1 MFRMQHARSWL
12 WVMACVLTLPVGAE
26 TAPPASVSAK
36 WDGKENLDD
45 YAKRVQLEREIVLDA
60 GGAKFPLVLIP
71 AGEYQMGST
80 TGDGDEVPVH
90 TVRFSKPFYIGKY
103 PVSIGAFKTFATAA
117 PYKTGPERRGKGW
130 TIAER
135 DWREAQFAC
144 WKAPGF
150 EQSDDH
156 PVVLVDWTDAR
167 ACCAWIAKTA
177 GKDVRLPTEAEWEF
191 AARGPSA
198 LKFPWGNDWDG
209 TKANHADQTL
219 KKSALGNP
227 NWPYSKDDDGSVFTS
242 KNGAYANASWCGA
255 FDMVGNVWNW
265 NRDLYVERYY
275 EKSPTDDPPGPAE
288 GTETRRNAR
297 GGSWSL
303 APGGCR
309 GANRF
314 GFMPDYASTTVG
326 FRIAYYPFGDAPA
339 AQAEV
344 VALPDAP
351 ELSARPLADGATH
364 DQNAKLAAENA
375 AAASKS
381 NAAAGKTDSQWLG
394 KALPVTR
401 FLDSSGGLADL
412 TEYQGKKNVVLLV
425 MKGFWSQGICV
436 YCTRQASDLSHRIDE
451 IRKLDADVLMIY
463 PGSEEHINAFVKTVR
478 QYEKS
483 ASAEYALPF
492 KVLMDVS
499 ADAVRALNV
508 SGDLAQPT
516 TIILD
521 KQGIVRYQMTGKVTS
536 DRPSVDTI
544 LTELQKLKAT
554 P

>member
-1 MFRMQHARSWL
+1 MQRTMTWL
-12 WVMACVLTLPVGAE
+12 FVIACAFMAATHAE
-26 TAPPASVSAK
+26 TAPAA

-45 YAKRVQLEREIVLDA
+45 YAKRVHLERELVLESN
-60 GGAKFPLVLIP
+60 GAKFPLVLVP
-71 AGEYQMGST
+71 AGEFQMGST

-90 TVRFSKPFYIGKY
+90 AVRITKPFYIGKY
-103 PVSIGAFKTFATAA
+103 PVSVGAFKAFATAA
-117 PYKTGPERRGKGW
+117 AYKTGPERRGKGW
-130 TIAER
+130 TIADR
-135 DWREAQFAC
+135 DWREAPGAS
-144 WKAPGF
+144 WKSPGF
-150 EQSDDH
+150 EQTDDH
-156 PVVLVDWTDAR
+156 PVVLVDWSDAR
-167 ACCAWIAKTA
+167 ACCAWLAKTT
-177 GKDVRLPTEAEWEF
+177 GKEVRIPCEAEWEY
-191 AARGPSA
+191 AARGPAA
-198 LKFPWGNDWDG
+198 LKFPWGNEWDG
-209 TKANHADQTL
+209 TKANHSDQAL

-227 NWPYSKDDDGSVFTS
+227 IWPASKDDDGSVFTS
-242 KNGAYANASWCGA
+242 KNGTYANASWCGA

-303 APGGCR
+303 GAGGCR

-314 GFMPDYASTTVG
+314 GFMPYYASTTVG
-326 FRIAYYPFGDAPA
+326 FRIAYYPGEAPA

-344 VALPDAP
+344 VILPDAP
-351 ELSARPLADGATH
+351 ELVAAPSADAATREK
-364 DQNAKLAAENA
+364 NSKLAAESAANA
-375 AAASKS
+375 IQTNTAAK
-381 NAAAGKTDSQWLG
+381 KTDSAWLG
-394 KALPVTR
+394 KTLPVTR

-412 TEYQGKKNVVLLV
+412 AEYQDKKNIVLLV

-436 YCTRQASDLSHRIDE
+436 YCTRQASDLSKRIDE
-451 IRKLDADVLMIY
+451 IRKLDGEVLMIY
-463 PGSEEHINAFVKTVR
+463 PGSQEHINAFVKTVR

-492 KVLMDVS
+492 KILMDVS

-508 SGDLAQPT
+508 TGDLAQPT
-516 TIILD
+516 TMILD
-521 KQGIVRYQMTGKVTS
+521 KKGIVRYQMTGKVTS

-544 LTELQKLKAT
+544 IAELQKLKAA